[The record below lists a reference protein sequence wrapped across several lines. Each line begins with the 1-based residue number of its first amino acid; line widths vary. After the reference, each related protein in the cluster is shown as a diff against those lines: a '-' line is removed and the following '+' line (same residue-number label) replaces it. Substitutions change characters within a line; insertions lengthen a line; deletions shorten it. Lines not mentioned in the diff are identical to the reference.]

1 MLSLLLLS
9 SLLYITSCTVYTVTP
24 DDHYYPNTTCHHCHN
39 LQHYLL
45 NVTKYFTSNTQLLFL
60 PGLHHLHTDLI
71 IQNVH
76 NISLIGNTA
85 NGTSLVTVKMTNTC
99 MFMINISKLTVRN
112 IVIGIN
118 YDEHFILFM
127 PPDLAPLTIKNC
139 SFVSLHQLQ
148 FTNESIVRML
158 ALMVINVMGESY
170 FSYVSCYRGLGI
182 LRLLYNETLAN
193 RDHVCHSLS
202 VDYCTIKSIEIDM
215 AQNMY
220 TVILKVAN
228 MQVQNNK
235 YVTDYYDDHSFI
247 YASELGTGE
256 VIIYIVNCQFISN
269 VYKGQLLF
277 LASTSNANVHFI
289 NCRFINNKPSS
300 DKQHIHIQG
309 NPIYKTF
316 LVQDELIKLF
326 GRINVEFNNCKFH
339 SKNDNRILGAHG
351 KIVNQRNI
359 VIRNTNFT
367 TTMSDNRVVL
377 GLASY
382 ISLSHTTLKLMGLVN
397 FHNVII
403 RRSIISLGD
412 NSTITISGTVNFSYN
427 HVRHLIN
434 LDFNNVQYIIMK
446 ENSILNISKNKVW
459 SLFST
464 ALPKTKYPYP
474 FCFFQYFTSSTFETT
489 MEMGNFLIIFHDNQ
503 CNYMRCY
510 GNIPVTNCHWLE
522 KLSFRNNLIPLE
534 INNYYISII
543 NNSDTYMLS
552 QFIEQSSLCVCTN
565 NESHYNCSI
574 TNLGYL
580 YPGETLTISLHH
592 YKVKTCTAN
601 SVVVKTDIDQQY
613 VKPCTIHGSSEN
625 LQYIDNHCTKLHYTI
640 GFTTD
645 SWCELFLKIASD
657 SDEYLNIFYIRQIKC
672 PTGFVKID
680 KRCQCDPALV
690 QHGITSCNINDQT
703 ILRPANSWISATTH
717 NNSYTYHTSLHCPF
731 HYCLP
736 HSSHLNFST
745 PNSQCQFN
753 RSGLLCGHCQQGLST
768 VFSSSHCQHC
778 SSIYLLLIIPLTV
791 MGVILVLVLFNLNLT
806 VTDGTINGFILYV
819 NIISINTP
827 VFFTKLNHFSPT
839 YTFISLANLDLG
851 IQTCFYNGM
860 DDYAKMWLQLAF
872 PFYLIF
878 IATVIIITS
887 RYSTTIQR
895 LTARRAL
902 PVLATLFLL
911 SYTKIL
917 RIVSSVLFFYSTIT
931 HLPSKHTTLVWS
943 VDANVPL
950 FGVRF
955 TILFIVCL
963 ILFLILIPFN
973 VILLFTRT
981 LSRFRFIN
989 KFKPL
994 LDAYQG
1000 PYKIKFYYWT
1010 GLQLLIR
1017 VVLFGMSSLDR
1028 KINIAVSIIIFG
1040 AIIAVLGMAQ
1050 PFKIK
1055 YKNYQEVIL
1064 LLNIQGLYIASLY
1077 GQGTTSAIAVQTIIT
1092 MAAIHFLFIIT
1103 YHMITYVCG
1112 GVIKNKI
1119 QLSVNTFTGRFTKLH
1134 RKLQPQQF
1142 QLQDNMYVYIPKVDF
1157 DFREPLL
1164 AQDY

>member
-1 MLSLLLLS
+1 
-9 SLLYITSCTVYTVTP
+9 
-24 DDHYYPNTTCHHCHN
+24 
-39 LQHYLL
+39 
-45 NVTKYFTSNTQLLFL
+45 
-60 PGLHHLHTDLI
+60 
-71 IQNVH
+71 
-76 NISLIGNTA
+76 
-85 NGTSLVTVKMTNTC
+85 
-99 MFMINISKLTVRN
+99 
-112 IVIGIN
+112 
-118 YDEHFILFM
+118 
-127 PPDLAPLTIKNC
+127 
-139 SFVSLHQLQ
+139 
-148 FTNESIVRML
+148 
-158 ALMVINVMGESY
+158 MGESY
-170 FSYVSCYRGLGI
+170 FSYVSFYHGGGI
-182 LRLLYNETLAN
+182 LRLLYDKTHTN
-193 RDHVCHSLS
+193 RDHMHHSLS
-202 VDYCTIKSIEIDM
+202 LDNCTIRSIEIDM
-215 AQNMY
+215 AQNTY
-220 TVILKVAN
+220 RVTLRVAN
-228 MQVQNNK
+228 MLVQNNK
-235 YVTDYYDDHSFI
+235 YVTDYRYDKSFI

-256 VIIYIVNCQFISN
+256 VIIVNCQFISN
-269 VYKGQLLF
+269 IYREQLFF
-277 LASTSNANVHFI
+277 LNSTSNANVHFI
-289 NCRFINNKPSS
+289 NCCFINNKPSI
-300 DKQHIHIQG
+300 DQQHIHIQVLL
-309 NPIYKTF
+309 NLDNKTF
-316 LVQDELIKLF
+316 LANDELIKLS
-326 GRINVEFNNCKFH
+326 GRIDVEFNSCKFH
-339 SKNDNRILGAHG
+339 GKNDIRILGTYE
-351 KIVNQRNI
+351 KLINSRNI
-359 VIRNTNFT
+359 VIQDTNFT
-367 TTMSDNRVVL
+367 TTGTISESHEIL

-382 ISLSHTTLKLMGLVN
+382 ISLSHTTLKLLGLVN
-397 FHNVII
+397 FYNVTIQ
-403 RRSIISLGD
+403 RSIISLVD
-412 NSTITISGTVNFSYN
+412 NSIIIISGTVNFSYN
-427 HVRHLIN
+427 DVHQLISF
-434 LDFNNVQYIIMK
+434 DFNDVKYIIMN
-446 ENSILNISKNKVW
+446 ENSIFNISNNKASW
-459 SLFST
+459 PLFST
-464 ALPKTKYPYP
+464 DLPKTKYPYP

-489 MEMGNFLIIFHDNQ
+489 MEMRNFLIIFRDNQ
-503 CNYMRCY
+503 CNYTRCY
-510 GNIPVTNCHWLE
+510 ENIPVTNCHWLE
-522 KLSFRNNLIPLE
+522 KLSFRNNLIPFE

-543 NNSDTYMLS
+543 NNSDNYMLS
-552 QFIEQSSLCVCTN
+552 EFIEQSSLCVCTN
-565 NESHYNCSI
+565 NDLHYDCHI
-574 TNLGYL
+574 TDLGYL

-592 YKVKTCTAN
+592 YKANTAN

-613 VKPCTIHGSSEN
+613 VKPCAILESSEN

-640 GFTTD
+640 GFPTD
-645 SWCELFLKIASD
+645 NWCELFLKIASD
-657 SDEYLNIFYIRQIKC
+657 SDEYLNIFYIRQITC

-680 KRCQCDPALV
+680 KRCQCDPMLV
-690 QHGITSCNINDQT
+690 QYGITNCNVNGQT
-703 ILRPANSWISATTH
+703 ILRLANSWIIATTH
-717 NNSYTYHTSLHCPF
+717 NNSYHISLHCPF

-768 VFSSSHCQHC
+768 VFSSSYCQHC
-778 SSIYLLLIIPLTV
+778 SSVYLLLIIPLAV
-791 MGVILVLVLFNLNLT
+791 MGVILVLVLFILNLT

-827 VFFTKLNHFSPT
+827 VFFTKLNHFSPM

-878 IATVIIITS
+878 IATLIIIAS

-931 HLPSKHTTLVWS
+931 RLPSKHTTLVWS

-963 ILFLILIPFN
+963 ILFLILLPFN

-989 KFKPL
+989 RFKPL

-1040 AIIAVLGMAQ
+1040 AIIAILGMVQ

-1064 LLNIQGLYIASLY
+1064 LLNIQGLYVASLY
-1077 GQGTTSAIAVQTIIT
+1077 GQDTTSAIAVQTIIA
-1092 MAAIHFLFIIT
+1092 MAAIHFICIIT

-1112 GVIKNKI
+1112 GVIRNKI
-1119 QLSVNTFTGRFTKLH
+1119 QLSVHTFIGRFTKLH
-1134 RKLQPQQF
+1134 RKLQPQQCIKETRLSWLMLITMF
-1142 QLQDNMYVYIPKVDF
+1142 LMVNLEILIIDINVFVILIVTDDVPFAVFPMS
-1157 DFREPLL
+1157 EML
-1164 AQDY
+1164 